1 MAESDLYFKIAQG
14 VALEAG
20 EIIKEAFYKEKEICT
35 KECFADLVTET
46 DQRVEKTVISIIKEQ
61 FPTHSFIGEESIAS
75 GERCKLTDNP
85 TWIIDPIDGTTNF
98 VHKFPYVCISIALL
112 VDKQPVVAVV
122 YNPILNEMYTAQP
135 GKGAFLNYKPIHVS
149 KASDLK
155 SCSVLSEY
163 GGNRE
168 EELLSIKVNNIH
180 NVVRS
185 CQGIRSV
192 GSAALSMCLVAQG
205 SADAY
210 FEHGIHC
217 WDIAAGML
225 IAKEAG
231 GVVVDTEGGEFD
243 LMSRRLVCANNQKIA
258 EEIVSLIEDVPF
270 QRD

>member
-135 GKGAFLNYKPIHVS
+135 GKDLSQCLLATNLNCPGQS
-149 KASDLK
+149 
-155 SCSVLSEY
+155 
-163 GGNRE
+163 
-168 EELLSIKVNNIH
+168 LLSSQICT
-180 NVVRS
+180 NVGHMFSQCR
-185 CQGIRSV
+185 GIRSV